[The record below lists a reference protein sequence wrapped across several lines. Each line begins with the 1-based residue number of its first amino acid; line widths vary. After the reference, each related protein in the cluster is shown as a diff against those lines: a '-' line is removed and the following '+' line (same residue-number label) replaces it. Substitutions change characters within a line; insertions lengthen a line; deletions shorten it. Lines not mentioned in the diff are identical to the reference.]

1 VIRASSGLIP
11 LLILLP
17 RILHADDWP
26 MFGGRPDRNLVAGEK
41 GLPAVIDPK
50 KSAIKWTAELG
61 KTTYGNPVVSEGR
74 VYIGTNNEQPRDP
87 AEKGDRGVLMCFS
100 EADGKFLWQAT
111 HEKLG
116 GGDGVDAAFIGLCS
130 TPCATGGRIY
140 YVSNR
145 CELVCREAK
154 DGKLVWLLD
163 MRKDLGV
170 LQNQAS
176 VSSPLVVGD
185 LVFIVTGQGAD
196 HKSGKV
202 KNPKAPSFLAVDRA
216 SGKLV
221 WQDATPGAGII
232 SAQWGSPAY
241 AVVEG
246 QPQVVFPG
254 GDGWLY
260 AFEPAT
266 GTLIWKFNCKAH
278 EKVTADGTP
287 ETANQLVGMP
297 VYSGHRVLIATG
309 IDTDTNGP
317 GALRAI
323 DARKKGD
330 VTKTA
335 ELWRISGDDF
345 TCSISTVAVQ
355 EGLVYAVQMSGL
367 LDCIDLETGKKVWRH
382 DLLSN
387 AWGSPLVADGKVYVR
402 DGDGEIVVLQAGR
415 EKKLLAK
422 NGDLPGLEHGTVVAA
437 NGALYIAGKSK
448 LYAIAGTK

>member
-1 VIRASSGLIP
+1 VIRAFCSLAA
-11 LLILLP
+11 LLILAP
-17 RILHADDWP
+17 RTLQGDDWP

-41 GLPAVIDPK
+41 GLPAILDPK
-50 KSAIKWTAELG
+50 QSNIKWTADLG

-74 VYIGTNNEQPRDP
+74 VFIGTNNEKPRDP
-87 AEKGDRGVLMCFS
+87 AEPGDRGVLMCFS

-130 TPCATGGRIY
+130 TPCATGGRVY

-145 CELVCREAK
+145 CELVCRAAQ

-185 LVFIVTGQGAD
+185 LVFVVTGQGAD
-196 HKSGKV
+196 HKTGKV
-202 KNPKAPSFLAVDRA
+202 KNPNAPSFLAVDRA
-216 SGKLV
+216 TGKVV
-221 WQDATPGAGII
+221 WQDASPGANII

-246 QPQVVFPG
+246 QPQVAFPG

-266 GTLIWKFNCKAH
+266 GKLIWKFNCKAH

-287 ETANQLVGMP
+287 ETPNQLVGMP
-297 VYSGHRVLIATG
+297 VYSGHRVLMATG

-317 GALRAI
+317 GCLRAI

-335 ELWRISGDDF
+335 ELWRVAGNDF
-345 TCSISTVAVQ
+345 SCSISTVAVQ
-355 EGLVYAVQMSGL
+355 DGLVYAVQLCGL
-367 LDCIDLETGKKVWRH
+367 LDCIDLESGKQVWRH
-382 DLLSN
+382 DILSN
-387 AWGSPLVADGKVYVR
+387 MWGSPLVADGKVYVR
-402 DGDGEIVVLQAGR
+402 DGDGEVVVLQAGR

-422 NGDLPGLEHGTVVAA
+422 NGELPGLEHGTVVAA
-437 NGALYIAGKSK
+437 NGVLYIAGKNK